1 MRKRQRHRNERMARD
16 KRHPESSQPAK
27 DFLKAK
33 RNQSLQERRDE
44 LVNEE
49 KLLEGQEQPKA
60 KAKRTRH
67 KIKSKNDDAKCDKD
81 ITRERA
87 QVEPPA

>member
-1 MRKRQRHRNERMARD
+1 MARD

-60 KAKRTRH
+60 KAKRTRPE
-67 KIKSKNDDAKCDKD
+67 D
-81 ITRERA
+81 
-87 QVEPPA
+87 QVKKR

>member
-1 MRKRQRHRNERMARD
+1 MARE

-49 KLLEGQEQPKA
+49 KLLEGQEKPKA
-60 KAKRTRH
+60 RAKRTRP
-67 KIKSKNDDAKCDKD
+67 DDQVESDEAKCDKD
-81 ITRERA
+81 ITKEKA